1 MNRNIFLLTLVLL
14 ITCLGLNAQQPWG
27 LPVYTSATPVN
38 FIRTWT
44 ATAPAATPAAL
55 MQGSLQQTK
64 EATQYFD
71 GLGRPLQTVVKKGSL
86 VTSGTDIQDTAAAA
100 DLVTPVLY
108 DAFGREQYKFLPF
121 AANNAG
127 SNTSL
132 SDGQFKQNPFEQH
145 QQFMNGQY
153 GTQGTDK
160 SYGYSQTVFEAS
172 PLNRVLEQFAPGA
185 NWAGTAGTGPLADHH
200 SIKSGYWINTAL
212 DEVRIWNVTDGTI
225 GTGSATIEA
234 TRTLPSYSNEQEIK
248 ATQSITLTDGF
259 HVPSGSSF
267 RAWITTDGGTG
278 SSAINS
284 SYANSGTYPA
294 GELYKNVTQDEANRQ
309 VIEFKDKEGRIVL
322 KKVQL
327 TAAADDGT
335 GSGHDNWLCTYYIY
349 DDLNNL
355 RCVIQPEGVKAAKA
369 NSWALTDNM
378 LKEQCFR
385 YEYDERNRMIV
396 KQVPG
401 AAEVFMVYDVRDRLV
416 MSQDGN
422 LRKDKL
428 WNYTQYDNLNR
439 PVKTGLFSSQIAGQP
454 AHATAAMAL
463 HSDDNTAIQYPDADA
478 LTNGY
483 ASILTETFYDNYDW
497 VTQTPYSTA
506 LSGYTAL
513 TSYESAYEV
522 GGMMTSDNV
531 DFPYQR
537 KNSQDSRT
545 KGLVT
550 GTRTNVLG
558 TGNYLYTTTIY
569 DNKTR
574 PIQVKSL
581 NQTGGL
587 DVITTQYSWSGQP
600 LVVVNY

>member
-1 MNRNIFLLTLVLL
+1 M
-14 ITCLGLNAQQPWG
+14 AQPPAH
-27 LPVYTSATPVN
+27 LPSYTTSDAAIN
-38 FIRTWT
+38 YIRTWT
-44 ATAPAATPAAL
+44 ATAPLNTPEAL

-64 EATQYFD
+64 EATLYFD
-71 GLGRPLQTVVKKGSL
+71 GLGRLLQTVVKKGSL
-86 VTSGTDIQDTAAAA
+86 ITSASDIQDASEAK
-100 DLVTPVLY
+100 DLAVPVLY
-108 DAFGREQYKFLPF
+108 DEFGREQYKFAPYPS
-121 AANNAG
+121 AG
-127 SNTSL
+127 SN
-132 SDGQFKQNPFEQH
+132 GAFKIDPFSEH
-145 QQFMNGQY
+145 QTFMSEKFGS
-153 GTQGTDK
+153 QGE
-160 SYGYSQTVFEAS
+160 SNYYSQIIFEAS
-172 PLNRVLEQFAPGA
+172 PLNRVLEQFAPGKS
-185 NWAGTAGTGPLADHH
+185 WAGTAGNGTITDHH
-200 SIKSGYWINTAL
+200 SIKSGYWTNTSA
-212 DEVRIWNVTDGTI
+212 DEVRIWNVTDGTV
-225 GTGSATIEA
+225 GTGSAA
-234 TRTLPSYSNEQEIK
+234 TQTKETVASYNGQSEIK

-259 HVPSGSSF
+259 YVPSGNNF
-267 RAWITTDGGTG
+267 RAWITTDAGTG
-278 SSAINS
+278 SSAITS
-284 SYANSGTYPA
+284 TYADAGSYPA
-294 GELYKNVTQDEANRQ
+294 GLLYKNVTTDEESRQ
-309 VIEFKDKEGRIVL
+309 VIEFKDKEGVLIL

-327 TAAADDGT
+327 TAAADNGS
-335 GSGHDNWLCTYYIY
+335 GSGHNNWLCTYYIY

-355 RCVIQPEGVKAAKA
+355 RCVIQPEGVKAMAVA
-369 NSWALTDNM
+369 NDWTLTDNM

-385 YEYDERNRMIV
+385 YEYDSRNRMII

-401 AAEVFMVYDVRDRLV
+401 ASEVFMVYDVRDRLV
-416 MSQDGN
+416 MTQDGN
-422 LRKDKL
+422 LRKDNL
-428 WNYTQYDNLNR
+428 WNYTQYDLLNR
-439 PVKTGLFSSQIAGQP
+439 PVKTGLFNSQIAGQP
-454 AHATAAMAL
+454 AHAAAAMAL
-463 HSDDNTAIQYPDADA
+463 TGDNAAIQYPDADA

-522 GGMMTSDNV
+522 GSMMASDNA

-537 KNSQDSRT
+537 KNSQDNRT

-600 LVVVNY
+600 LVVVN